1 MLDRACLPARE
12 ILGIIEPLVL
22 IPAQYS
28 AGTRGPIR
36 LPPHGASW
44 IQMIHIYYNNGRV
57 RQGVVLAFGDRV
69 VRVAVKGSD
78 DISEFRL
85 VNQVWV
91 SEDCEVVRLD
101 FAESTAPVESG
112 ASGLLETLFR
122 FERLP
127 LPIQR
132 VM

>member
-1 MLDRACLPARE
+1 
-12 ILGIIEPLVL
+12 
-22 IPAQYS
+22 
-28 AGTRGPIR
+28 
-36 LPPHGASW
+36 
-44 IQMIHIYYNNGRV
+44 MIHIYYNNGRV
-57 RQGVVLAFGDRV
+57 LQGVVLAFGDRL

-78 DISEFRL
+78 DTSEFRL

-112 ASGLLETLFR
+112 APGLLETLFR
-122 FERLP
+122 FELLP

>member
-1 MLDRACLPARE
+1 
-12 ILGIIEPLVL
+12 
-22 IPAQYS
+22 
-28 AGTRGPIR
+28 
-36 LPPHGASW
+36 
-44 IQMIHIYYNNGRV
+44 MIHIYYNNGRV
-57 RQGVVLAFGDRV
+57 LQGVVLTFGDRL

-78 DISEFRL
+78 DTSEFRL

-101 FAESTAPVESG
+101 FAESTAPAEIDER
-112 ASGLLETLFR
+112 GLLETLFR
-122 FERLP
+122 FELLP

>member
-1 MLDRACLPARE
+1 
-12 ILGIIEPLVL
+12 
-22 IPAQYS
+22 
-28 AGTRGPIR
+28 
-36 LPPHGASW
+36 
-44 IQMIHIYYNNGRV
+44 MIHIYYNNGRV
-57 RQGVVLAFGDRV
+57 LQGVVLTFGDRL

-78 DISEFRL
+78 DTSEFRL

-101 FAESTAPVESG
+101 FAESTAPVEIDEP
-112 ASGLLETLFR
+112 GLLETLFR
-122 FERLP
+122 FELP

>member
-1 MLDRACLPARE
+1 
-12 ILGIIEPLVL
+12 
-22 IPAQYS
+22 
-28 AGTRGPIR
+28 
-36 LPPHGASW
+36 
-44 IQMIHIYYNNGRV
+44 MIHIYYNNGRV
-57 RQGVVLAFGDRV
+57 LQGVVLAFGDRL

-78 DISEFRL
+78 DTSEFRL

-101 FAESTAPVESG
+101 FAESTAPVETG
-112 ASGLLETLFR
+112 ERGLLETLFR
-122 FERLP
+122 FELLP